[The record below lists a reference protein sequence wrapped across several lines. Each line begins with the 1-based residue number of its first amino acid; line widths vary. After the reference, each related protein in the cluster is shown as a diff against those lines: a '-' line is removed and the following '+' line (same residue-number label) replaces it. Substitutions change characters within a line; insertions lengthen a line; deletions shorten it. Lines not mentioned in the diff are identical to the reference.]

1 MNKEVDFLQYVL
13 ENVVSE
19 PDAIKIDRTED
30 ELWILLT
37 VTVSKEDMWLVI
49 GKWGN
54 TVSALRSILRLV
66 GLKKGQKVNLKVEG

>member
-37 VTVSKEDMWLVI
+37 VTVSKEDMGLVI
-49 GKWGN
+49 GKWWN

-66 GLKKGQKVNLKVEG
+66 WLKQGQKVNLKVEG

>member
-1 MNKEVDFLQYVL
+1 MNKEVDFLKYVL

-49 GKWGN
+49 GKWWN

-66 GLKKGQKVNLKVEG
+66 GLKQGQKVNLKVEG

>member
-19 PDAIKIDRTED
+19 PEAIKIDRTED

-49 GKWGN
+49 WKWWN

-66 GLKKGQKVNLKVEG
+66 GLKQGQKVNLKVEG

>member
-37 VTVSKEDMWLVI
+37 VTVSKEDMGLVI

-66 GLKKGQKVNLKVEG
+66 GLKQGQKVNLKVEG

>member
-1 MNKEVDFLQYVL
+1 MNKEVEFLQYIL
-13 ENVVSE
+13 ENIVSE

-30 ELWILLT
+30 ELGILLT

-66 GLKKGQKVNLKVEG
+66 GLKQGQKVNLKVEG